1 MADCLE
7 LNAREESQEK
17 GREIIRQ
24 IDGWL
29 MDASPKSRQKLR
41 ELFLDEGFLFRHD
54 ADTTIGY
61 LRVLMQ
67 IYEQERSAGEEPTV
81 LDLGRSHQELI
92 DKLTELKFLLW
103 RIAFAKDRQAEQEL
117 LSLIKGG
124 RVSPYLMKQVVRIA
138 AADKK
143 EALLLLAGLCLEVP
157 AYVPFAGR
165 ADPPLPWGGRGF
177 VPGGGIL
184 REHWQSK
191 AGRGLSGEGGQAGRA
206 DGKGA
211 KTVWMRKRYVL
222 SCA

>member
-41 ELFLDEGFLFRHD
+41 E
-54 ADTTIGY
+54 
-61 LRVLMQ
+61 
-67 IYEQERSAGEEPTV
+67 
-81 LDLGRSHQELI
+81 
-92 DKLTELKFLLW
+92 
-103 RIAFAKDRQAEQEL
+103 
-117 LSLIKGG
+117 
-124 RVSPYLMKQVVRIA
+124 
-138 AADKK
+138 
-143 EALLLLAGLCLEVP
+143 
-157 AYVPFAGR
+157 
-165 ADPPLPWGGRGF
+165 
-177 VPGGGIL
+177 
-184 REHWQSK
+184 HWQSK

-222 SCA
+222 SCV

>member
-17 GREIIRQ
+17 GREIKRQ

-143 EALLLLAGLCLEVP
+143 EALLLLAGLCLEGQMYRHTFHLLDELTRLCP
-157 AYVPFAGR
+157 GEEEALCLAAEFCGSIGNRRQAAAYLAKVDR
-165 ADPPLPWGGRGF
+165 
-177 VPGGGIL
+177 PGERTESVRRQYG
-184 REHWQSK
+184 
-191 AGRGLSGEGGQAGRA
+191 
-206 DGKGA
+206 
-211 KTVWMRKRYVL
+211 
-222 SCA
+222 